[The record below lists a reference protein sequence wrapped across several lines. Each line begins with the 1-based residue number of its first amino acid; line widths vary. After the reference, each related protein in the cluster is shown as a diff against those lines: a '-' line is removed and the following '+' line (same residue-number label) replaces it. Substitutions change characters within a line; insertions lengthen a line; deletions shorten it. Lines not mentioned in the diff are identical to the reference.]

1 MIWLLAYSDLIFM
14 IVTVYLKNHSFI
26 ANVMSI
32 CIKYIKYGLILQH
45 EFVVLAY
52 LLWKGMLS

>member
-1 MIWLLAYSDLIFM
+1 MIL
-14 IVTVYLKNHSFI
+14 TVYLKNHSLI

-32 CIKYIKYGLILQH
+32 CIKYIKYGLTLQY

-52 LLWKGMLS
+52 LLCKGMLS